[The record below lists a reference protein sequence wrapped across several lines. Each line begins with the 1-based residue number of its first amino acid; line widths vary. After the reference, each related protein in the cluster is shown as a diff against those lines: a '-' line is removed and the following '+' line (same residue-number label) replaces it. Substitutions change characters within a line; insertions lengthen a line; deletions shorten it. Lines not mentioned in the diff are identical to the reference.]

1 MKVHMCLIC
10 LDCCLRLSNFV
21 FTGIFVLEAIVK
33 IIALRT
39 HYFKKAW
46 NVFDFVIVISSL
58 VGMEFKHYLYHPF
71 GQQSLVSLFGK
82 KMTNIVPCVLKH
94 VKKRKRA
101 WRAKVE
107 KRWKRWGPRS
117 NPRRWRNVRVE
128 FVSGSLPFS
137 KRFFAGYS
145 DFSVEESFKGT
156 FK

>member
-1 MKVHMCLIC
+1 MQVHMCLIC
-10 LDCCLRLSNFV
+10 LDCCLCLSNFV

-101 WRAKVE
+101 WGAKVE
-107 KRWKRWGPRS
+107 KW
-117 NPRRWRNVRVE
+117 
-128 FVSGSLPFS
+128 
-137 KRFFAGYS
+137 
-145 DFSVEESFKGT
+145 
-156 FK
+156 

>member
-82 KMTNIVPCVLKH
+82 KMTNIVRKY
-94 VKKRKRA
+94 VKRNFE
-101 WRAKVE
+101 E
-107 KRWKRWGPRS
+107 KSR
-117 NPRRWRNVRVE
+117 
-128 FVSGSLPFS
+128 
-137 KRFFAGYS
+137 
-145 DFSVEESFKGT
+145 
-156 FK
+156 